1 MNCSFSREEKKKRLK
16 KEEKQNYNKA
26 GARGPYAD
34 FLSSRLCDS
43 KGKKLLPLLF
53 CYSFIT
59 CACGKK
65 AGWYWNDIL
74 PQLPECLVMASKTG
88 FTQQKALS
96 ALLTCTILRA
106 LVQPVGNLGSNSSSA
121 VGRNVSLFH
130 FYGKKELNCQ
140 TAGYFEMENFSVSS
154 VSSFSL
160 HMSCLNVLRVRTK
173 IAI

>member
-1 MNCSFSREEKKKRLK
+1 
-16 KEEKQNYNKA
+16 
-26 GARGPYAD
+26 
-34 FLSSRLCDS
+34 
-43 KGKKLLPLLF
+43 
-53 CYSFIT
+53 
-59 CACGKK
+59 
-65 AGWYWNDIL
+65 
-74 PQLPECLVMASKTG
+74 MASKTG

-106 LVQPVGNLGSNSSSA
+106 LVQPVRNLGSNSSSA

-140 TAGYFEMENFSVSS
+140 TAGYFEMENLVSS